1 MSDVTAVTSTLTRQK
16 SLDTSV
22 ATMAAAAAT
31 ADQDYAQ
38 PPQPSALTPPPPETE
53 ERATPQPATN
63 PAVRSWQKKW
73 FNSIRDQLINDY
85 PTASNR

>member
-22 ATMAAAAAT
+22 ATMAA